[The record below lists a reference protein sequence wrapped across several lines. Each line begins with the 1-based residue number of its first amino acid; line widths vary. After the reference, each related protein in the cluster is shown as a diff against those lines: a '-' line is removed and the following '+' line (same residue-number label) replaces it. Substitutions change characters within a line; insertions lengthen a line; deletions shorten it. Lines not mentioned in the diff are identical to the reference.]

1 MIPVRMKSTPVS
13 GILRSVYL
21 ALPLA
26 VLLGPISAS
35 RLIAQET
42 RQNRAKPID
51 AAFAPDLT
59 VDGDPAD
66 WAPLISD
73 TLSMDTQGR
82 GENGTLAVDIQYAW
96 NYTHLYILVRENP
109 SRITAT
115 TNNLPNLFAQ
125 EAPDASSYQD
135 QPWNF
140 DSIAFWIDT
149 DNNAGTLEA
158 GSVVVENNADFQP
171 WFGFSSSDRTDLMFA
186 RVNNSDVKDLNGL
199 LNATVAT
206 GGSFANRDRVIEIA
220 LNWEDIAYTVEWD
233 RQPNDDLLG
242 AIAPGL
248 TLGCEPLL
256 VCNDFNAQA
265 FIGPDPWSPGSGRDE
280 HSRDIRLISGAPVV
294 EAAFAPLLSIDG
306 DPGDWSLLP
315 SATLSMDTQG
325 RGTKGTMAVD
335 IQYAWDY
342 TNLYLL
348 IVENTNR
355 ITATTNNFPNLV
367 AQEAPDAAAYQDH
380 PWSVDSIAFWLDL
393 GNNAGTLENGEIVV
407 ENNADFQ
414 PWFGFSSNQ
423 RTDLMY
429 ARANDSGTMNLEGL
443 YSAVVATGGAFANRD
458 RVIEVALNWED
469 ITYAVDWSRQPNE
482 DLLTAINPGFAFGSE
497 PLLICNDFDAQAFI
511 GPDPWNPGSGMDHH
525 SRDVRLVSGA
535 PVVDAAY
542 ASNLTI
548 DGDSADWSTLPSGL
562 VSLDTQGRG
571 ANGTMAVDI
580 RYAWDWTHLY
590 ILVRENTNSITATTN
605 NFPNLFAQEAPDSAA
620 YQDHP
625 WSVDSIG
632 FWIDCDNNAGT
643 LEDAAIVVENNADF
657 QPWFGFSSSQQ
668 TDLIYARVNNSD
680 ILNLDGF
687 NHALVAT
694 GGSFANRD
702 RVIEVALKW
711 DDIAATVEPG
721 RQPAGDLVA
730 VVRAGFTFG
739 SEPLLICNDF
749 NAQAFIGPDQ
759 WNPGSGM
766 DQYSRDIRLIDT
778 AQPAPVPNPTLEIA
792 LDEAG
797 LTISWPA
804 TANGFAL
811 ETTASLANN
820 PQWSPVPE
828 PPTLTN
834 GRYHLTVQPG
844 AAAAFYRLHQ

>member
-1 MIPVRMKSTPVS
+1 MKTTPATGVHRSIPIASLV
-13 GILRSVYL
+13 GILFALVVEPGVL
-21 ALPLA
+21 AEDA
-26 VLLGPISAS
+26 
-35 RLIAQET
+35 
-42 RQNRAKPID
+42 RQNRAKLID
-51 AAFAPDLT
+51 AAFAPGLSI
-59 VDGDPAD
+59 DGNAAD
-66 WAPLISD
+66 WAALISGKV
-73 TLSMDTQGR
+73 SMDTQGR
-82 GENGTLAVDIQYAW
+82 GTNGTLAVDIQYAW
-96 NYTHLYILVRENP
+96 DYTNLYILVRENP
-109 SRITAT
+109 DRITAT

-125 EAPDASSYQD
+125 EAPDANDYQD
-135 QPWNF
+135 QPWLF
-140 DSIAFWIDT
+140 DSIAFWIDC

-171 WFGFSSSDRTDLMFA
+171 WFGFSSSQRSDLMFA
-186 RVNNSDVKDLNGL
+186 RVNNTDIRDLSGL
-199 LNATVAT
+199 LNAVIAT
-206 GGSFANRDRVIEIA
+206 GGSFANRDRIIEIA
-220 LNWEDIAYTVEWD
+220 LNWEDIAYSID
-233 RQPNDDLLG
+233 LNRQPNDDLLT

-265 FIGPDPWSPGSGRDE
+265 FIGPDPWNPGNGRDE
-280 HSRDIRLISGAPVV
+280 HSRDIRLISSAPVI

-306 DPGDWSLLP
+306 DPGDWSNLP

-325 RGTKGTMAVD
+325 RGSKGTMAVD
-335 IQYAWDY
+335 IRYAWSY
-342 TNLYLL
+342 TNFYLL

-380 PWSVDSIAFWLDL
+380 PWSVDSIAFWMDL
-393 GNNAGTLENGEIVV
+393 ANNAGTLEAGSIVV

-414 PWFGFSSNQ
+414 PWFGFSSNE

-429 ARANDSGTMNLEGL
+429 ARANDSGTMDLEGL
-443 YSAVVATGGAFANRD
+443 FSAVLATGGAFASRD

-469 ITYAVDWSRQPNE
+469 IAYAVDWSRQPNE
-482 DLLTAINPGFAFGSE
+482 DLLTTIAPGYTMGCE
-497 PLLICNDFDAQAFI
+497 PLLICNDFNAQAFI

-525 SRDVRLVSGA
+525 SRDVMLVSGA
-535 PVVDAAY
+535 PVIDAAF
-542 ASNLTI
+542 APQLTI
-548 DGDSADWSTLPSGL
+548 DGSPVDWAALPSGT

-571 ANGTMAVDI
+571 ENGTLAVDI
-580 RYAWDWTHLY
+580 QYAWDWTHLY

-605 NFPNLFAQEAPDSAA
+605 NFPNLFAQEAPDAAA

-643 LEDAAIVVENNADF
+643 LDDGSIVVENNADF

-668 TDLIYARVNNSD
+668 TDLVYARVNNSD

-687 NHALVAT
+687 ANGLVAT
-694 GGSFANRD
+694 GGSFVSRN

-711 DDIAATVEPG
+711 EDIAATVDAS
-721 RQPAGDLVA
+721 RQPPGDLVA
-730 VVRAGFTFG
+730 AIRSGFTFG

-749 NAQAFIGPDQ
+749 NSQAFIGPDP

-766 DQYSRDIRLIDT
+766 DQYSRDIRLID
-778 AQPAPVPNPTLEIA
+778 AVPSSIVPDPVIGIA
-792 LDEAG
+792 VDATG

-804 TANGFAL
+804 AAAGFAL
-811 ETTASLANN
+811 ETTASLGGGAPWSIV
-820 PQWSPVPE
+820 PQTPKLE
-828 PPTLTN
+828 N
-834 GRYHLTVQPG
+834 GHYQVIVQP
-844 AAAAFYRLHQ
+844 AAAAALYRLRR